1 MPTSEVYEKIPGVMK
16 LSDAAMSETIPS
28 RNEARWHDR
37 TMFSFTYLF
46 KAGLLARPA
55 KGVYQ
60 ITSEGLKAIKLFPD
74 GIKVKDLI
82 ENYPSFK
89 KFRIDSAESS
99 GKKVS
104 LKKVEDDSEENEK
117 TPAELLGDSFSN
129 YKQAKKDELIQSILD
144 KEPTFFE
151 NLVLSLLNK
160 MGYGDP
166 IHTGKTGDGGKDGIV
181 IADGLGLNTV
191 VVQAKCYALDNPV
204 QVEEIRAFLT
214 TVGLGKKGAFFT
226 TSRYTSGCYEELKKH
241 DSNQVILIDGKKLAD
256 LMYDFG
262 VGVQLKGSYEIKDID
277 EDFFNGDGTL

>member
-1 MPTSEVYEKIPGVMK
+1 LENLGWESRLLICFFFFIVNRKGGDHGIDCTSRGAFMSDLPNFQDFFLPVLKILSNGKAMPTSEVYEKIPGVMK

-191 VVQAKCYALDNPV
+191 VVQAKCYA
-204 QVEEIRAFLT
+204 
-214 TVGLGKKGAFFT
+214 
-226 TSRYTSGCYEELKKH
+226 
-241 DSNQVILIDGKKLAD
+241 
-256 LMYDFG
+256 
-262 VGVQLKGSYEIKDID
+262 
-277 EDFFNGDGTL
+277 